1 MVARR
6 SDEDDSISDAG
17 TLLVVDDDSD
27 VRDAMRDVISDYG
40 YRVVCARDGEEALRY
55 LRSNPPPT
63 AILLDLF
70 MPRMNGWQLARE
82 LESSPRLAKIPVIT
96 VTASAP
102 HWGYPVP
109 MARVVRK
116 PFDVEHL
123 VRVIGKVTAT
133 VPARPSR
140 A

>member
-1 MVARR
+1 MVTRC
-6 SDEDDSISDAG
+6 SDQDSSSEAG
-17 TLLVVDDDSD
+17 TLLVVDDDAD
-27 VRDAMRDVISDYG
+27 VREAMLDVIPDYG

-55 LRSNPPPT
+55 LRSNPAPT

-82 LESSPRLAKIPVIT
+82 LEASPRLAKIPVIT

-109 MARVVRK
+109 MTRVVRK
-116 PFDVEHL
+116 PFDAAQL
-123 VRVIGKVTAT
+123 VRVIGKAT
-133 VPARPSR
+133 GAPAAARSPRP
-140 A
+140 

>member
-1 MVARR
+1 MVTQP
-6 SDEDDSISDAG
+6 SDAVSDASAG
-17 TLLVVDDDSD
+17 TLLLVDDDSD
-27 VRDAMRDVISDYG
+27 VREAVRDVISDYG

-55 LRSNPPPT
+55 LLNNPPP
-63 AILLDLF
+63 AVILLDLF
-70 MPRMNGWQLARE
+70 MPRMNGWELARE
-82 LESSPRLAKIPVIT
+82 LEASPRLSRIPVIT

-123 VRVIGKVTAT
+123 VRMIGRVTAT
-133 VPARPSR
+133 GVPERRSR
-140 A
+140 Q